1 MATAGSVSNLPKV
14 RNMDIQYA
22 QSAVLTPCDFAFPNT
37 GVKSEATLNTEM
49 ILVTDVDLT
58 ILDRLRHSGSVQN
71 LRNRRHDV
79 YQLSAS
85 ELMPKH

>member
-1 MATAGSVSNLPKV
+1 M
-14 RNMDIQYA
+14 
-22 QSAVLTPCDFAFPNT
+22 
-37 GVKSEATLNTEM
+37 KSEATPNTEM
-49 ILVTDVDLT
+49 ILVTDVDLS

-79 YQLSAS
+79 YKLSAA